1 MTTITKVSMAVA
13 VAILVSGCASSEPT
27 YTASG
32 QKGHSIDCSGE
43 LGTWGECYEEAGELC
58 GARGYRVLEKMTD
71 KGSSVIANK
80 DGLFGDSTNT
90 RSLIIQCK

>member
-1 MTTITKVSMAVA
+1 MTTIKTLS
-13 VAILVSGCASSEPT
+13 LVTLFSLLVVGCADSEPT
-27 YTASG
+27 FTASG

-58 GARGYRVLEKMTD
+58 GTRGYKVLEKMGD
-71 KGSSVIANK
+71 KESSILAGK
-80 DGLFGDSTNT
+80 DILSGTSTNT